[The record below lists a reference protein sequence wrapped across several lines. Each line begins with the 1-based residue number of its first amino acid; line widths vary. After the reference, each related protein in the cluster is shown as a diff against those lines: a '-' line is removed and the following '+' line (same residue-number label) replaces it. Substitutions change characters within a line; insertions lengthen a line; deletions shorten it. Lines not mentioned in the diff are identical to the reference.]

1 MTVPAPH
8 SGRIIATSP
17 VARDTFKCAPGLQ
30 TAMAASKART
40 LLRLARV
47 QTMALTALVPVIG
60 AAVFYAASGA
70 GIWDHWANLLM
81 LFLTGACLHVYGFV
95 LNEWADVDVDRASGD
110 LAGKPLVSGEVSPR
124 GALAGALV
132 VGMLGYV
139 PLSIVSPS
147 PWPVLL
153 YTASLALGGAYDV
166 WGKRAPLDA
175 VLAGSLSA
183 LLLAG
188 VAASGG
194 FDPGEVWQRWLLSL
208 LVGLQFLQNLFQNA
222 IEGGIKDADHDA
234 AAGARTFAAITGTR
248 VEGGV
253 YRPTAAFLRSA
264 LAIKLAQALL
274 WASLL
279 VLLYDRDPQLV
290 DVSASSLLL
299 VLALVVMTRTQRS
312 FLPEGP
318 FERPRLKRLFS
329 LHEMATYTATIAV
342 LAPIIGWVAALPLLA
357 LPVLWF
363 LCANV
368 ALYGRPL
375 EPGV

>member
-1 MTVPAPH
+1 V
-8 SGRIIATSP
+8 
-17 VARDTFKCAPGLQ
+17 L
-30 TAMAASKART
+30 
-40 LLRLARV
+40 
-47 QTMALTALVPVIG
+47 
-60 AAVFYAASGA
+60 
-70 GIWDHWANLLM
+70 

-95 LNEWADVDVDRASGD
+95 LNEWADVEVDRASGD
-110 LAGKPLVSGEVSPR
+110 LAGKPLVAGEISPG

-139 PLSIVSPS
+139 PLAIVSVS
-147 PWPVLL
+147 PWPILL

-175 VLAGSLSA
+175 LLAGSLSA

-194 FDPGEVWQRWLLSL
+194 FDAGEAWHRWLLAT
-208 LVGLQFLQNLFQNA
+208 LVGLQFAQNLFQNA

-234 AAGARTFAAITGTR
+234 AARARTFAAVTGTR

-253 YRPTAAFLRSA
+253 YRPTATFLRSA
-264 LAIKLAQALL
+264 LAMKSAQ
-274 WASLL
+274 SLL
-279 VLLYDRDPQLV
+279 LLSLFVLLYIRGPHLIDIA
-290 DVSASSLLL
+290 VSIPLL
-299 VLALVVMTRTQRS
+299 VLALAVMLRTQGS

-318 FERPRLKRLFS
+318 FNRAKLKRLFS
-329 LHEMATYTATIAV
+329 LHEMATYAATIV
-342 LAPIIGWVAALPLLA
+342 ILALLVGWAASLMLLA

-363 LCANV
+363 LGANI

>member
-1 MTVPAPH
+1 MV
-8 SGRIIATSP
+8 
-17 VARDTFKCAPGLQ
+17 
-30 TAMAASKART
+30 ASKART

-47 QTMALTALVPVIG
+47 QTMALTALAPVIG
-60 AAVFYAASGA
+60 AVVFYAASGSGA
-70 GIWDHWANLLM
+70 WGHWVDLALLFM
-81 LFLTGACLHVYGFV
+81 TGACLHVYGFV
-95 LNEWADVDVDRASGD
+95 LNEWADVEVDRASGD
-110 LAGKPLVSGEVSPR
+110 LASKPLVAGEASPR

-139 PLSIVSPS
+139 PLAIVSPS

-183 LLLAG
+183 LLLVG
-188 VAASGG
+188 VATCGG
-194 FDPGEVWQRWLLSL
+194 FDPGEAWHRWLLAL
-208 LVGLQFLQNLFQNA
+208 LLGLQFVQNLFQNA

-248 VEGGV
+248 VEAGV
-253 YRPTAAFLRSA
+253 YRPTASFLRSA
-264 LAIKLAQALL
+264 LAMKLAQALL
-274 WASLL
+274 LLSLW
-279 VLLYDRDPQLV
+279 VLLYIQSPRPV
-290 DVSASSLLL
+290 DVAVSVPLL
-299 VLALVVMTRTQRS
+299 VFALAVMVRTQGT

-318 FERPRLKRLFS
+318 FDRPRLKRLFS

-342 LAPIIGWVAALPLLA
+342 LALLVGWAASLLLLA
-357 LPVLWF
+357 LPVAWF
-363 LCANV
+363 LGANV